1 MYRESF
7 YQFLMTQRNPN
18 QPNEIEQF
26 ANDAFFDSAFPKQ
39 SQDFHE
45 ISKYLEEN
53 ATYLYSMTIFD
64 DAWQL
69 YLAKMN

>member
-7 YQFLMTQRNPN
+7 FQFLMTQRNPN

-39 SQDFHE
+39 SQDFDE

>member
-39 SQDFHE
+39 SQDFDE

-69 YLAKMN
+69 YLSKMN